1 MIRAWKQNKTLIR
14 FAGTFGT
21 LGLHEK
27 SFLTT
32 LLGFT
37 PSLDYTPTN
46 AYHAYSFGVYNSDNL
61 FIINIRDK
69 VPLKCDVFD
78 GCIMDGLR
86 QSISYSFL
94 LDKPSG

>member
-1 MIRAWKQNKTLIR
+1 MIR

-21 LGLHEK
+21 LDLHEK
-27 SFLTT
+27 SLLTT

-46 AYHAYSFGVYNSDNL
+46 AYHAYSFVVYNSDKFLN
-61 FIINIRDK
+61 INISDK
-69 VPLKCDVFD
+69 VPLKCDVID
-78 GCIMDGLR
+78 GCIMDDLR